1 MAFSY
6 STENGG
12 ALTPSQEDL
21 LGGIETLP
29 FPFKG
34 ITTLKTFR
42 ERKQIQVVVSGR
54 AFLVKL
60 LENNIERISE
70 QINKYQNDPN
80 CAKIIRSKERKVRW

>member
-1 MAFSY
+1 M
-6 STENGG
+6 
-12 ALTPSQEDL
+12 
-21 LGGIETLP
+21 P

-70 QINKYQNDPN
+70 QINKYQNEIGRHPKGMWE
-80 CAKIIRSKERKVRW
+80 CRPTWR